1 VHGVSYNRTKEK
13 LALARR
19 ICNHGDTVN
28 NQTSNRMNILDTFLS
43 KRGQFL
49 SVVWQRLAKVHKSC
63 VEVIEKRVVAH
74 SIRAGVVY
82 DNMANVQDKRESGEL
97 PAENAG
103 LPWGVWF
110 LFPHVIEHKGGY
122 YFRFALNPGV
132 SKFETTWLLNG
143 VEVSRDSIV
152 HLLLASELR
161 EDEMPDVIT
170 VKAQDIVSMS

>member
-1 VHGVSYNRTKEK
+1 
-13 LALARR
+13 
-19 ICNHGDTVN
+19 
-28 NQTSNRMNILDTFLS
+28 MNTLETFLS

-49 SVVWQRLAKVHKSC
+49 SVVWQRAAKVRKTC
-63 VEVIEKRVVAH
+63 LDVIEKRVVAH

-97 PAENAG
+97 PKENAG

-110 LFPHVIEHKGGY
+110 LFPHIIEHKGGY

-143 VEVSRDSIV
+143 EPVLRESIASQ
-152 HLLLASELR
+152 LLASELQ
-161 EDEMPDVIT
+161 DGEMPDVIT